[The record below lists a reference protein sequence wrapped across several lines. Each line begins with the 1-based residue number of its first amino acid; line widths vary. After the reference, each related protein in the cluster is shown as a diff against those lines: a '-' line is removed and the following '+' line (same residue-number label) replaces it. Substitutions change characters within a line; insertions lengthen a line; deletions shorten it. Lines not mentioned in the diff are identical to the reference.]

1 MLRTVQLLLQRGAD
15 PLQLDSE
22 GRSALH
28 LAAAAGHRAA
38 LDLLL
43 DSRGVRSV
51 LGAPDGQP
59 RCPPAAPSPLHL
71 AVSGTPAHDAYT
83 QLDSYTVHPHSATR
97 SIAQTVG
104 TGAACHQPTAAA
116 RSLISRVS
124 DLSPPYQSE
133 TLRAWCDTL

>member
-71 AVSGTPAHDAYT
+71 AVSGTPAHDAFSWTRTPYIRDP
-83 QLDSYTVHPHSATR
+83 QLRLWGLVPRVTSRP
-97 SIAQTVG
+97 
-104 TGAACHQPTAAA
+104 AAA
-116 RSLISRVS
+116 TVFVHLSAVSAISHPRTSLR
-124 DLSPPYQSE
+124 L
-133 TLRAWCDTL
+133 